1 MFLEQK
7 TFFFLTAPAS
17 RVRGV
22 RSPYEYYYYYLWIIH
37 IIIIINGV
45 CTPFSVIHGYGSNT
59 DQPWINVDQRGSK
72 WSNCLDT
79 LDRQAI
85 PHGLTALQCE
95 NRFHFRIAK
104 QPFESVQPVVKL
116 SRTGIKKA
124 PSGFPEGAWFVRT
137 GYRLL
142 VSELVYST
150 GFHAGLDL

>member
-22 RSPYEYYYYYLWIIH
+22 QSPYEYYYYYLWIIH

-45 CTPFSVIHGYGSNT
+45 CTPFSVIHDHGSTT

-72 WSNCLDT
+72 RSNCLDK

-85 PHGLTALQCE
+85 SHGLTALQCE
-95 NRFHFRIAK
+95 TEFQFRIAK
-104 QPFESVQPVVKL
+104 RFESVQPVAKRH
-116 SRTGIKKA
+116 RTGIKKA
-124 PSGFPEGAWFVRT
+124 PSGFPEGAWLVRT
-137 GYRLL
+137 GYRI
-142 VSELVYST
+142 T
-150 GFHAGLDL
+150 GQ